1 MKSHSHLVMSLFLIG
16 THQEKSARGC
26 LQAVERR
33 GNGLNPTNVSPASFL
48 SLMSSP
54 PQKDN
59 PQDKQSG
66 GTPPASP
73 DQAND
78 PGQGAPQLFLKKA

>member
-1 MKSHSHLVMSLFLIG
+1 MFLFLIG

-54 PQKDN
+54 QKDN
-59 PQDKQSG
+59 LQNKQSG

-78 PGQGAPQLFLKKA
+78 PGQGAPQLFKKKA